1 MKQGG
6 GYGHR
11 KRNVCFCVIATIVV
25 IVLIIVILALTVF
38 KAKRP
43 VTTINAVSLKDLDVS
58 LNLPRVRVNLNV
70 TLDVDL
76 SIKNPNK
83 VGFKY
88 KNSTTLLNYRG
99 EQVGEVPITADKISA
114 GETKAMN
121 LTLTIMA
128 DKLLSNSQVY
138 SDVIG
143 GELPLST
150 FSRISGKV
158 SIIGIKLKVVSTTTC
173 DFTVFISNRTVGDQ
187 HCKYKTK
194 L

>member
-11 KRNVCFCVIATIVV
+11 KRNICLCLFATIVV

-38 KAKRP
+38 KAKRA
-43 VTTINAVSLKDLDVS
+43 VTTINSVSLKDLDVS
-58 LNLPRVRVNLNV
+58 LDRARVRVNLNV
-70 TLDVDL
+70 TVDVDL

-83 VGFKY
+83 VGFKF
-88 KNSTTLLNYRG
+88 KNTSALLNYKG
-99 EQVGEVPITADKISA
+99 EQVGEVPIPADKISA

-138 SDVIG
+138 SDVIA

-150 FSRISGKV
+150 FLRISGKV
-158 SIIGIKLKVVSTTTC
+158 SIIGIKVKVVSTSTC
-173 DFTVFISNRTVGDQ
+173 DFTVFVSNRTVGDQ
-187 HCKYKTK
+187 HCRYKTK